1 MDKFGSEVACG
12 GIECLLVGNSG
23 IPVKRGKYERTMFIG
38 EYTHAVDEKNRFS
51 LPAKFRK
58 ELGKK
63 VVVTRGKDHCLFLYP
78 TKTWVSISEEVKKLG
93 HVESDHRYAR
103 FTFSGASE
111 IEIDSIGRILI
122 PEFLRE
128 FAELKNPIVITGVH
142 DRVEIWN
149 APNWSSY
156 RKKLES
162 EYA

>member
-1 MDKFGSEVACG
+1 MDNFGSVVESG

-23 IPVKRGKYERTMFIG
+23 SPVKRGKNEREMFIG
-38 EYTHAVDEKNRFS
+38 EYTHTVDEKNRFS

-58 ELGKK
+58 ELGGK

-78 TKTWVSISEEVKKLG
+78 HKTWVSISEEVKKLG

-111 IEIDSIGRILI
+111 IEIDSIGRILV

-128 FAELKNPIVITGVH
+128 FADLKNSIVITGVH

-149 APNWSSY
+149 ERQWTAY

>member
-1 MDKFGSEVACG
+1 
-12 GIECLLVGNSG
+12 
-23 IPVKRGKYERTMFIG
+23 MFIG
-38 EYTHAVDEKNRFS
+38 EYTHTVDEKKRFS

-58 ELGKK
+58 ALGRK
-63 VVVTRGKDHCLFLYP
+63 VVVTRGKDHCLQIFP
-78 TKTWVSISEEVKKLG
+78 HQTWVAISEEVKKLG
-93 HVESDHRYAR
+93 HVGSDQRYER

-128 FAELKNPIVITGVH
+128 FAGLKNLIVVTGVH
-142 DRVEIWN
+142 DRVEIWDN
-149 APNWSSY
+149 KRWSAY

>member
-1 MDKFGSEVACG
+1 
-12 GIECLLVGNSG
+12 
-23 IPVKRGKYERTMFIG
+23 MFIG
-38 EYTHAVDEKNRFS
+38 EYTHTVDEKKRFS

-58 ELGKK
+58 ELGKR
-63 VVVTRGKDHCLFLYP
+63 VVVTRGKDRCLFLYP
-78 TKTWVSISEEVKKLG
+78 AKTWGSISDEVGKLG
-93 HVESDHRYAR
+93 HVESDHRYER

-111 IEIDSIGRILI
+111 IEIDSIGRILV

-128 FAELKNPIVITGVH
+128 FADLNPKAGADVVITGVH

-149 APNWSSY
+149 ASKWSAY

>member
-1 MDKFGSEVACG
+1 
-12 GIECLLVGNSG
+12 
-23 IPVKRGKYERTMFIG
+23 MFIG
-38 EYTHAVDEKNRFS
+38 EYTHTVDEKNRFS

-58 ELGKK
+58 ELGKR
-63 VVVTRGKDHCLFLYP
+63 VVVTRGKDRCLFLYP
-78 TKTWVSISEEVKKLG
+78 HKTWVSLSKEVQKLG

-128 FAELKNPIVITGVH
+128 FADLNTPAGEPIIITGVQ

-149 APNWSSY
+149 ASSWTAY

>member
-1 MDKFGSEVACG
+1 VVRA
-12 GIECLLVGNSG
+12 
-23 IPVKRGKYERTMFIG
+23 MFIG
-38 EYTHAVDEKNRFS
+38 EYTHTVDEKNRFS

-78 TKTWVSISEEVKKLG
+78 TKTWISISEEVKKLG
-93 HVESDHRYAR
+93 HVESDHRYTR

-111 IEIDSIGRILI
+111 VEIDSIGRILI

-128 FAELKNPIVITGVH
+128 FAGLKNPIVITGVH

-149 APNWSSY
+149 VSSWSAY
-156 RKKLES
+156 RKRLES

>member
-1 MDKFGSEVACG
+1 
-12 GIECLLVGNSG
+12 
-23 IPVKRGKYERTMFIG
+23 MFIG
-38 EYTHAVDEKNRFS
+38 EYTHTVDEKNRFS
-51 LPAKFRK
+51 LPAKFRAA
-58 ELGKK
+58 LGRRI
-63 VVVTRGKDHCLFLYP
+63 VVTRGKDHCLFLYP
-78 TKTWVSISEEVKKLG
+78 RQTWVQISQEVKKLG
-93 HVESDHRYAR
+93 HVESDPRYAR

-122 PEFLRE
+122 PEFLRA

-149 APNWSSY
+149 DKRWAAY

>member
-1 MDKFGSEVACG
+1 
-12 GIECLLVGNSG
+12 
-23 IPVKRGKYERTMFIG
+23 MFIG
-38 EYTHAVDEKNRFS
+38 EYTHTVDDKNRFS

-63 VVVTRGKDHCLFLYP
+63 VVVTRGKDHCLVLYP
-78 TKTWVSISEEVKKLG
+78 AKTWIAISEEVKGMG
-93 HVESDHRYAR
+93 HVESDQRYAR

-128 FAELKNPIVITGVH
+128 FGELKNTIVLTGVH

-149 APNWSSY
+149 DKRWAAY

>member
-1 MDKFGSEVACG
+1 MCYHEKD
-12 GIECLLVGNSG
+12 N
-23 IPVKRGKYERTMFIG
+23 MFIG
-38 EYTHAVDEKNRFS
+38 EYTHTVDEKNRFS

-58 ELGKK
+58 ALGRKI
-63 VVVTRGKDHCLFLYP
+63 VVTRGKDHCLFLYP
-78 TKTWVSISEEVKKLG
+78 RETWLQISEEVGKLG
-93 HVESDHRYAR
+93 HVASDHRYAR

-111 IEIDSIGRILI
+111 IEIDAIGRILI

-128 FAELKNPIVITGVH
+128 FADLPAGRQGLKNSVVVITGVH

-149 APNWSSY
+149 EKRWGAY

>member
-1 MDKFGSEVACG
+1 
-12 GIECLLVGNSG
+12 
-23 IPVKRGKYERTMFIG
+23 MFIG
-38 EYTHAVDEKNRFS
+38 EYTHTRDEKKRFS

-78 TKTWVSISEEVKKLG
+78 HQTWVSLSEEVKKLG
-93 HVESDHRYAR
+93 HVESDHRFTR
-103 FTFSGASE
+103 FTFAGASE
-111 IEIDSIGRILI
+111 IEIDSIGRILV

-128 FAELKNPIVITGVH
+128 FADLPAGRQGLKNSTIVITGVH

-149 APNWSSY
+149 DKRWNAY
-156 RKKLES
+156 KKKLES

>member
-1 MDKFGSEVACG
+1 
-12 GIECLLVGNSG
+12 
-23 IPVKRGKYERTMFIG
+23 MFIG
-38 EYTHAVDEKNRFS
+38 EYTHTVDEKNRFS
-51 LPAKFRK
+51 LPVKFRK
-58 ELGKK
+58 ELGRR

-78 TKTWVSISEEVKKLG
+78 HQTWVSISEEVKKLG
-93 HVESDHRYAR
+93 HVESDHRYTR

-111 IEIDSIGRILI
+111 VEIDSIGRILI

-128 FAELKNPIVITGVH
+128 FADLNLPAGKAGNPIVITGVH

-149 APNWSSY
+149 EKSWNAY

>member
-1 MDKFGSEVACG
+1 
-12 GIECLLVGNSG
+12 
-23 IPVKRGKYERTMFIG
+23 MFIG
-38 EYTHAVDEKNRFS
+38 EYTHTVDEKNRFS

-58 ELGKK
+58 DLGKK

-78 TKTWVSISEEVKKLG
+78 HKTWARISEEVQQLG

-111 IEIDSIGRILI
+111 IEIDSIGRILV

-128 FAELKNPIVITGVH
+128 FAELKGQTIVITGVH
-142 DRVEIWN
+142 DRVELWN
-149 APNWSSY
+149 EKRWAAY

>member
-1 MDKFGSEVACG
+1 MVSRWESV
-12 GIECLLVGNSG
+12 
-23 IPVKRGKYERTMFIG
+23 VKLKTMFIG
-38 EYTHAVDEKNRFS
+38 EYTHTVDEKKRFS

-63 VVVTRGKDHCLFLYP
+63 VVITRGKDRCLSLYP
-78 TKTWVSISEEVKKLG
+78 FKTWQDISKEVKKLG
-93 HVESDHRYAR
+93 HVQNDHQYER
-103 FTFSGASE
+103 FTFAGAAE

-128 FAELKNPIVITGVH
+128 FAELKNSVVVTGVH
-142 DRVEIWN
+142 DKVEIWN
-149 APNWSSY
+149 DKRWDAY